1 MYSCFSLKHCC
12 NVSLEA
18 PPPQEEINISPDC
31 VNLQLLKSGLEIIN
45 KKRGPD
51 AQFVGFMPR
60 AHFKTSS
67 STSGRWSWPDF
78 GVPSEKA
85 LKPVDV
91 RDVQPTRTRV
101 ELSVCSSSA
110 PGRDESRAS
119 ARAPSSL
126 RPVQSERFRQIR
138 CCRRMDDVT
147 LGSGTFQDIYDVLAF
162 T

>member
-12 NVSLEA
+12 NFSLET
-18 PPPQEEINISPDC
+18 PPPQEEINTSPDC

-45 KKRGPD
+45 KKCGPD
-51 AQFVGFMPR
+51 VQLGFMPR
-60 AHFKTSS
+60 AHAKTSS

-101 ELSVCSSSA
+101 ELSACSSSA

-126 RPVQSERFRQIR
+126 RPVQSERSREVR
-138 CCRRMDDVT
+138 CCRQEGAASAKDAEAR
-147 LGSGTFQDIYDVLAF
+147 
-162 T
+162 